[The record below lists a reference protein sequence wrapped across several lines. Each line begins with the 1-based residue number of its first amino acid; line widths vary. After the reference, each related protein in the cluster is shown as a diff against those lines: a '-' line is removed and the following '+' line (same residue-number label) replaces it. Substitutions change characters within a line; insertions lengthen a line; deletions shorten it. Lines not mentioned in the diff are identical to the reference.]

1 MEVKSLLSFS
11 NAYSL
16 ILNSLRIKSIN
27 PNTTTLGIKQNIRLK
42 KENGRELTLQSLNGK
57 LLDLKN
63 SSLAIARSKNTVFG
77 QLKVVSSN
85 SQVVSATVAIGA
97 EKKTYEVSISNIAH
111 SQVNWSFTLDAIIGD
126 TDVDED
132 TVLTGVS
139 GTLTIND
146 KDISIGVAGE
156 TDTLENIMNKINETD
171 DIYATALI
179 AGGRLVIT
187 CDSPLS
193 TSMTITDSTTG
204 GAAGGPG
211 GLGLSR
217 SANSGSSDTTAAIA
231 QSAQDASFTVA
242 ERQINNS
249 FIAQLIS
256 GDSNATANTTLNT
269 LGGTLTINY
278 QEFTMG
284 VVGQTDTLNS
294 IKKTI
299 NDAEIEVRA
308 TVENNRL
315 VLTAD
320 STTENYFIID
330 DRTTGGLSGTGG
342 LGLTRGANY
351 DSRDLS
357 AGLVQAAGGT
367 STFTRASN
375 EVGDAIP
382 NLTLTLKS
390 PSSTDETGTAFTELE
405 VLSPTLKLGPNTDK
419 VANII
424 ATFVNDYNSVITELN
439 KLISGKATKDSYK
452 PFLGHAN
459 LKKYRDTLFS
469 TVATPVKSNNQTIYV
484 TEIGTEI
491 NPDLTFTVD
500 KDKVKAAITLNLS
513 RIESLFSDSSDGIA
527 VRTNAL
533 LRNIFQPNR
542 TNPSGV
548 KTEDTYNSYRE
559 EHSDNLLVP
568 EEVHDIDLL
577 V

>member
-85 SQVVSATVAIGA
+85 SQVASATAAVGA